1 MSKEDP
7 VRGTWNVSGE
17 RARLWVDASAL
28 AIGAAL
34 EVVGS
39 IVEGAAWLRPDDACH
54 INMAKVDVAIKSL
67 NVVLSWNMKTV
78 ELMTDSSTDP
88 PENEGRERDADTET
102 HRHGPLTAVYL
113 YNVTPRDDRT
123 TQSAPSSE
131 IHRYDVR
138 LRGIDEPRKEE
149 QPKDGPYAV
158 GDKVWVKP
166 PGARC
171 DTRYRPGTV
180 TGTLSRQAAVVNGT
194 PRHVPDLRRRPHSE
208 EAGNEELQTDDQ
220 DDDLIIYFP
229 GEDQAGSDP
238 ATESTTGE
246 PRRSA
251 RIRRPRLLQSCDQYD
266 QGEGGNA
273 GQ

>member
-1 MSKEDP
+1 MDITDYHGRPYLTLIDCGPSRFA
-7 VRGTWNVSGE
+7 VWRSL
-17 RARLWVDASAL
+17 RLQASADVVQELEAVFCEHGAPEELL
-28 AIGAAL
+28 ADNDTAFKSKTFAQLMVRWSVNLRFRCAYVPSGNKVIAARKCC
-34 EVVGS
+34 S
-39 IVEGAAWLRPDDACH
+39 IAE
-54 INMAKVDVAIKSL
+54 
-67 NVVLSWNMKTV
+67 
-78 ELMTDSSTDP
+78 
-88 PENEGRERDADTET
+88 
-102 HRHGPLTAVYL
+102 AVYL

-171 DTRYRPGTV
+171 DTRYRPGVV